1 MLRKHAL
8 ILIKS
13 ALVERFGK
21 DQIEKCK
28 HFNDCD
34 KFKLL
39 DFSKIS
45 HQTKSALILKC
56 IEPLRCGNTLKII
69 FKINSGNQF
78 DNK

>member
-1 MLRKHAL
+1 MN
-8 ILIKS
+8 KS
-13 ALVERFGK
+13 ALVESFGK

-45 HQTKSALILKC
+45 RQTKRALILHV
-56 IEPLRCGNTLKII
+56 
-69 FKINSGNQF
+69 
-78 DNK
+78 